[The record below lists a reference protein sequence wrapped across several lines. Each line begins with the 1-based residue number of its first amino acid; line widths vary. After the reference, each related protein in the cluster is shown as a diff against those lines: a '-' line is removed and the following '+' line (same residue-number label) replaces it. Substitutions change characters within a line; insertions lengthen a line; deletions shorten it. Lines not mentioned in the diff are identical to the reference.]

1 MELPNNIDL
10 NVLGNRITNIAEIVA
25 LLNSKELSQDF
36 IEHIR
41 TLKNRLDSMDLEN
54 KSELLNAFDS
64 KIMEFE
70 AKNGSIKSNQEALNM
85 LRDVI
90 HDYQRLTIISTKC
103 EDNDSNKAIDY
114 LTYKT
119 NENKIEMLSCDSE
132 TTIQEFI
139 ISNTSKL
146 PSMSAE
152 DVFHHFKEYVHR
164 EVKFESPE
172 ELKNDPDKRKTAIV
186 NDPEAELL
194 ELDELKNYQ
203 KTYGIEGEITVAID
217 NNGERIYQVG
227 DGLIKFKTVLNKR
240 EMQVL
245 KQPTIKANDLYT
257 ELVKE
262 LDEEDKLAIQTEEVK
277 DTNKN
282 VRADT
287 YDALP
292 KSFNKERLTEIIA
305 KRDVYDIELA
315 YEEEHELNTYIK
327 FLISHVE
334 ESAQAKIPAD
344 DTTRLATEIMETA
357 RGAKPSLVD
366 AYTSIQK
373 GELKENELND
383 LEKEFARRY
392 IKGKEEMLRMG
403 LMNNLNK
410 NLTLEPDTKPHGVA
424 TVVLLLEL
432 IALAMFIMMFL
443 RLDI

>member
-10 NVLGNRITNIAEIVA
+10 NVLGNRITNITEIVD

-54 KSELLNAFDS
+54 KSELLKVFDS
-64 KIMEFE
+64 KIVEFE
-70 AKNGSIKSNQEALNM
+70 AKNSSIKSNQEALNV

-90 HDYQRLTIISTKC
+90 HDYQRLTIISTKK

-119 NENKIEMLSCDSE
+119 DDDKIEVLSCDSE
-132 TTIQEFI
+132 TTVQEFI
-139 ISNTSKL
+139 ISNASRL
-146 PSMSAE
+146 PSMMAE

-172 ELKNDPDKRKTAIV
+172 DLKNEPDKRKTAIV

-194 ELDELKNYQ
+194 ELDELKKYQ
-203 KTYGIEGEITVAID
+203 NTYGIDGEITVAID

-227 DGLIKFKTVLNKR
+227 DGLIKFKTVINKR
-240 EMQVL
+240 TMQVL
-245 KQPTIKANDLYT
+245 KQPTIKTNDLYT

-262 LDEEDKLAIQTEEVK
+262 LDEDDELIIQTEEVEE
-277 DTNKN
+277 TNRN
-282 VRADT
+282 VRSDT
-287 YDALP
+287 YDALES
-292 KSFNKERLTEIIA
+292 SFNKERLIEIIA
-305 KRDVYDIELA
+305 KRDVYDIELT

-327 FLISHVE
+327 YLVSHIEKSV
-334 ESAQAKIPAD
+334 QAKTPAD
-344 DTTRLATEIMETA
+344 DTTKLATEIMETA

-366 AYTSIQK
+366 AYSSIQK

-410 NLTLEPDTKPHGVA
+410 NLTLEQDTKPHGVA